1 MKILAMV
8 MAGGNGTRLYPLT
21 AEHAKPALMFAA
33 GYRIIDFALGNLVN
47 SRTHSIYVLAQY
59 KPHSLV
65 EHIRTA
71 WAPWSMGPDP
81 AIRVVLPAIG
91 GASRPWEGTADAIYR
106 NLHLIEAHAPDLVA
120 VFAADHVYRMDVR
133 QMASFHQER
142 GAEVTIAGVR
152 VPIALASDLGVMA
165 TGPAGELH
173 EFQEKPGKP
182 SPIPDDPGRAYVS
195 MGNYLFNP
203 GTLVE
208 LLEEGHRA
216 GATDFGRHIMP
227 LLPRRSCAWAY
238 DFADNKV
245 PGVHP
250 YEERGYWRD
259 IGTIEAY
266 RAAQRDVRG
275 LSPRF
280 DLANRQWPI
289 RSSGHRLPETARCAN
304 PESGLAGPVRK
315 RHDDRV
321 RTRARSAQAAG
332 VSAAWA
338 GFLMA
343 RSEKH
348 EA

>member
-1 MKILAMV
+1 M
-8 MAGGNGTRLYPLT
+8 T

-33 GYRIIDFALGNLVN
+33 GYRIIDFVLGNLVN
-47 SRTHSIYVLAQY
+47 SRTHSICVLAQY
-59 KPHSLV
+59 KPNSLV

-71 WAPWSMGPDP
+71 WAPWSTGPAP
-81 AIRVVLPAIG
+81 AIRVVLPEIG
-91 GASRPWEGTADAIYR
+91 GASKPWEGTADAIHR
-106 NLHLIEAHAPDLVA
+106 NLHLIEEHAPDLVA

-133 QMASFHQER
+133 QMASFHRER

-152 VPIALASDLGVMA
+152 VPIARASNLGVMA
-165 TGPAGELH
+165 TGPTGELH
-173 EFQEKPGKP
+173 EFREKPEKP
-182 SPIPDDPGRAYVS
+182 SPIPNDPGRAFAS

-203 GTLVE
+203 GVLVE
-208 LLEEGHRA
+208 LLEEAHRA
-216 GATDFGRHIMP
+216 GATDFGHHVMP
-227 LLPRRSCAWAY
+227 LLPRRGGAWAY

-259 IGTIEAY
+259 IGTLEAY

-289 RSSGHRLPETARCAN
+289 RSSGHRSPETARCAN
-304 PESGLAGPVRK
+304 PEPGSAGPVPRWY
-315 RHDDRV
+315 DDRV
-321 RTRARSAQAAG
+321 GARARIAHAAG
-332 VSAAWA
+332 ASAAWA
-338 GFLMA
+338 GFQMA
-343 RSEKH
+343 HAEKH